1 MNLLYQFTFVILQIN
16 SNIWCISIFWD
27 GLPENRTVEFSI
39 TYMVEYQ
46 LNTLQIEENRNC
58 SILKFASKCG
68 KWRFPTFLH
77 IPEVNVP
84 VFLDGPYNNQMF
96 NFLGNFGKILEDVFD
111 KLLQK

>member
-1 MNLLYQFTFVILQIN
+1 
-16 SNIWCISIFWD
+16 
-27 GLPENRTVEFSI
+27 
-39 TYMVEYQ
+39 MVEYQ

-68 KWRFPTFLH
+68 KH